1 MIPNADPS
9 VLNLLTLVGFLEN
22 LLVVIRKKKKKN
34 QSGHKLHILFGPF
47 DWYKYIH

>member
-1 MIPNADPS
+1 MIPNADRS

-22 LLVVIRKKKKKN
+22 LLVVMRKKKTKKK

-47 DWYKYIH
+47 D